1 MDIKHEVARSLL
13 SIEAVFLRPQEPF
26 TWASGIKSPIYCDN
40 RLILPAPEARDLVE
54 RAIAE
59 TVRREYPQAQVLMG
73 TATAG
78 IAHAAI
84 AAHLLGHGR
93 RRAAM
98 LFGDEA
104 AFSDQRVMG
113 WVQAHRDLGLPAGP
127 IYQSDF
133 TREGAYQ
140 ITADLLTHTAQERPD
155 AIFAASDLE
164 ALGALRAIHEA
175 GLRVPEDIALISFDG
190 TAETLYTWP
199 QLTTMKQDTMQIARC
214 AIDAAL
220 RPDTAPDVQLVPA
233 KLIVR
238 RSCGCR

>member
-1 MDIKHEVARSLL
+1 MVARHVDAIFL
-13 SIEAVFLRPQEPF
+13 SPAQNDAELGALIRQGKHIVILDHTAPISGMKCVSTDFYQ
-26 TWASGIKSPIYCDN
+26 ASYD
-40 RLILPAPEARDLVE
+40 
-54 RAIAE
+54 
-59 TVRREYPQAQVLMG
+59 
-73 TATAG
+73 
-78 IAHAAI
+78 I
-84 AAHLLGHGR
+84 AAHLHGHGR

>member
-1 MDIKHEVARSLL
+1 MVARHVDAIFL
-13 SIEAVFLRPQEPF
+13 SPAQNDAELGALIRQGKHIAILDHTAPISGMKCVSTDFYQ
-26 TWASGIKSPIYCDN
+26 ASYD
-40 RLILPAPEARDLVE
+40 
-54 RAIAE
+54 
-59 TVRREYPQAQVLMG
+59 
-73 TATAG
+73 
-78 IAHAAI
+78 I

-93 RRAAM
+93 RRAAV
-98 LFGDEA
+98 LCADGA
-104 AFSDQRVMG
+104 AFSRLLVMG
-113 WVQAHRDLGLPAGP
+113 GVQAHRDLGLPAGP

-238 RSCGCR
+238 RSCGCGCRAATAYAPQTTRILAC